1 MFREFST
8 FPTLHP
14 NSRFEDQSGLLGGIQ
29 RLAALALALKF
40 GGVPVFPLWV
50 FMSGCL
56 LPTGWAAEGFAFPTA
71 NRALLDP
78 DGGERFLVSTPGR
91 TWESGGYGCVRSEG
105 WQLHEGLDIRSID
118 RDARNEP
125 VDPVMAAA
133 AGSVAYVSR
142 DPALSNY
149 GNYIILRHQV
159 EGLEVFSFYAH
170 LASIDEG
177 MTPGREVG
185 QGEVLG
191 IMGRTAN
198 TGDRI
203 SKARAHVHFE
213 VGLQINERFPEW
225 VRESFP
231 DQRNDH
237 GVWNGQNFIGVDP
250 AVLLTR
256 GGNPDK
262 PFGFLNF
269 LHNQV
274 ELCRV
279 MVLETDFPWLHRYA
293 RLIRRNPPAELE
305 GIAGFELV
313 LNFAGLPFEIV
324 PRAPSEIQS
333 LEPVTLLSVN
343 AEEKVRNPCGKIVV
357 QRDGEWRLTNTGMRR
372 IDLLT
377 Y

>member
-1 MFREFST
+1 MFREFLFFSQI
-8 FPTLHP
+8 PP
-14 NSRFEDQSGLLGGIQ
+14 NSRFVGRSGLLPGLTRFAARALSIKIGGT
-29 RLAALALALKF
+29 
-40 GGVPVFPLWV
+40 PVFL
-50 FMSGCL
+50 MLACLSGFL
-56 LPTGWAAEGFAFPTA
+56 LPTGWAAEEFGFPTA

-78 DGGERFLVSTPGR
+78 DGGERFLAPTPGR

-142 DPALSNY
+142 NPALSNY

-170 LASIDEG
+170 LASIDDD
-177 MTPGREVG
+177 MAPGREVR

-191 IMGRTAN
+191 MMGRTAN

-213 VGLQINERFPEW
+213 IGLQINERFPDW
-225 VRESFP
+225 VRETFP

-237 GVWNGQNFIGVDP
+237 GAWNGQNYIGVDP
-250 AVLLTR
+250 SVLLT
-256 GGNPDK
+256 GGRTSDK
-262 PFGFLNF
+262 PFRLLEF

-293 RLIRRNPPAELE
+293 RLIRRNPQAELE

-357 QRDGEWRLTNTGMRR
+357 QRDGQWQLTNTGMRR